1 MIDFTQGKPKV
12 YSIRLSKEELSIINL
27 LAYRYGL
34 IDESNILSFTPSAKI
49 KKILNAILI
58 RGDKG
63 GLRQWKNY
71 QLN

>member
-34 IDESNILSFTPSAKI
+34 INETNILSSTPTAKI
-49 KKILNAILI
+49 KKILNAVLI

-63 GLRQWKNY
+63 GLGQ
-71 QLN
+71 